1 MILVADMDLLVS
13 PIQLSFGFDV
23 DGEISLNNL
32 FFLTRSIN
40 GGQMV
45 GFHSV
50 ISVLFSDRKM
60 WAEDNKMKNIIWL
73 MMLSTRHRL
82 ETAC

>member
-1 MILVADMDLLVS
+1 
-13 PIQLSFGFDV
+13 
-23 DGEISLNNL
+23 
-32 FFLTRSIN
+32 
-40 GGQMV
+40 MV

-50 ISVLFSDRKM
+50 IFVFFSDRKM